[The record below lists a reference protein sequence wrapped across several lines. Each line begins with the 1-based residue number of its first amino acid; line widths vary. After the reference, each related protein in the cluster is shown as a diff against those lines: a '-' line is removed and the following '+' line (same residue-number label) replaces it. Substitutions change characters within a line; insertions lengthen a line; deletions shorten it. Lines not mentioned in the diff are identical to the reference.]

1 MEKSCGKKPTNIS
14 QEYGNMSDTEAIHL
28 ICKTFENLQN
38 IKEIS
43 RNLIEPAPPTQSK
56 NQAFVFSEHVK
67 SFKKHRP
74 EKIYWYR

>member
-1 MEKSCGKKPTNIS
+1 
-14 QEYGNMSDTEAIHL
+14 MSDTEAIHL

-56 NQAFVFSEHVK
+56 NQAFVSSEHVK
-67 SFKKHRP
+67 SFKKT
-74 EKIYWYR
+74 